1 MKIIIFFAI
10 LIAGVLLIPD
20 SVIGSL
26 VDHLNIIQGDGEEG
40 MNNFDFTVLMIK
52 LVISALIALFV
63 LRFLRKSLP

>member
-40 MNNFDFTVLMIK
+40 MNNFDFTVLIIK
-52 LVISALIALFV
+52 LVISVLVALFV
-63 LRFLRKSLP
+63 LSFFRKSLP